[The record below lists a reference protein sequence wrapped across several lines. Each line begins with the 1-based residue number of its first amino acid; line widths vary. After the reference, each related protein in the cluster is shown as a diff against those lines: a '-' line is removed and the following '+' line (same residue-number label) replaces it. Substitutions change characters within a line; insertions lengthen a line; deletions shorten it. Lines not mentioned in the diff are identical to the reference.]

1 LRRRQTIEGEGE
13 DAEDGEGE
21 IGEIGEAVRLDVQ
34 NIYKVIK
41 Y

>member
-41 Y
+41 F